1 MEWAGGTGMI
11 TGRTAFTL
19 APQGTATRAET
30 ATILVRFIQKF
41 MPSKY

>member
-1 MEWAGGTGMI
+1 MI

-19 APQGTATRAET
+19 VPQGTATRAEA

-41 MPSKY
+41 APNMY